1 MAQLF
6 TKLDENAARAAL
18 EHARAESGADLT
30 PDEGPRWLVTP
41 LEGERHALGGGPDG
55 PVFERVSDESGS
67 ERWLLL
73 TPGDTGGAVIRVSG
87 VPVGVGIR
95 ILSHADELRV
105 GEDTPRAF
113 FSDES
118 LPATGAF
125 PGPAGAC
132 CPRCQIEIE
141 VDDDAVRCPNGRC
154 RVWHHQSAEKELLCW
169 TYDAACALCDHETA
183 LDGELQWIP
192 EEVRRDV

>member
-55 PVFERVSDESGS
+55 PVLERVSDESGS

-73 TPGDTGGAVIRVSG
+73 TPGDTGGTVIRV
-87 VPVGVGIR
+87 
-95 ILSHADELRV
+95 
-105 GEDTPRAF
+105 
-113 FSDES
+113 
-118 LPATGAF
+118 
-125 PGPAGAC
+125 
-132 CPRCQIEIE
+132 
-141 VDDDAVRCPNGRC
+141 
-154 RVWHHQSAEKELLCW
+154 
-169 TYDAACALCDHETA
+169 
-183 LDGELQWIP
+183 
-192 EEVRRDV
+192 